1 MSSTII
7 ILCLYLVLNHA
18 TKIYPNPNVY
28 PPLIADKCTHL
39 YPGSYANI
47 NCATTTL
54 NYFEDENCM
63 QATAQKSLPNACG
76 TTTSPDYADVIY
88 SAATSTG
95 DCTGIAQTERWA
107 INYCYTPINAPGIS
121 AKAYCNGFGP
131 GKGVTIE
138 YFQDENCMDIAD
150 TAVYTIGMC
159 IGISGSLSLP
169 CPECLIFPFDEAEIF
184 FFIEITDCVEFS
196 AQAKVNDKQ
205 SANNDMTVK
214 TYSDKAY
221 FKIGVGIS
229 VVAVFLCIVA
239 ILFWWCKSKRN
250 VKQNKNNPNDDN
262 MMKTDECMDIN

>member
-47 NCATTTL
+47 NCATTTYL

-88 SAATSTG
+88 WPSKTGHG
-95 DCTGIAQTERWA
+95 DCSGIAQTERWA
-107 INYCYTPINAPGIS
+107 INYCWDYTPMNDPGIYS
-121 AKAYCNGFGP
+121 AKAYCNGS
-131 GKGVTIE
+131 GVTIE
-138 YFQDENCMDIAD
+138 YFQDENCMDIAVD
-150 TAVYTIGMC
+150 TAVYPNGMC
-159 IGISGSLSLP
+159 TSGHISAP
-169 CPECLIFPFDEAEIF
+169 CLIFPFDTPLF
-184 FFIEITDCVEFS
+184 DPYFIEITDCVEFS

-250 VKQNKNNPNDDN
+250 VKQNKNNPNDD
-262 MMKTDECMDIN
+262 IN